1 MYMSP
6 LILLVLEPDAPVGEA
21 ALGAGLETVYRP
33 SAEGPYDEQG
43 HALLDVSGERQHA
56 ECLS

>member
-6 LILLVLEPDAPVGEA
+6 LILLVLEPDAPAGEA
-21 ALGAGLETVYRP
+21 ALSAGLETVYRP
-33 SAEGPYDEQG
+33 SAKGPQDEEGNSIQ
-43 HALLDVSGERQHA
+43 DVSGELRHA